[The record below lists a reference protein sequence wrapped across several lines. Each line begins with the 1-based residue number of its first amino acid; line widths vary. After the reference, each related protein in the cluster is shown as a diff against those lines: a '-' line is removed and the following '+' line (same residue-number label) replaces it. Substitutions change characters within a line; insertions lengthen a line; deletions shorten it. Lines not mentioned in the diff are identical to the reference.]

1 MGESNDVSFLGT
13 QAAATLALNLLCL
26 HAASPAHVPMY
37 HKSGNCV
44 TPVALG
50 LGVRIC
56 DGLGHHRLRHKSR
69 NSSRP

>member
-1 MGESNDVSFLGT
+1 MFVYLRMLSSKVFKRMGEFNEVSFLGT

-44 TPVALG
+44 TPVGPGA
-50 LGVRIC
+50 RC
-56 DGLGHHRLRHKSR
+56 Q
-69 NSSRP
+69 NM